1 MRNFSLRNFS
11 QRLNLA
17 VGVKKDRQLH
27 PATCPRDYS
36 PRDYSKFSIFIK
48 YRTQP
53 LDVY

>member
-1 MRNFSLRNFS
+1 MRNFSLRNYS

-36 PRDYSKFSIFIK
+36 KFSIFIK